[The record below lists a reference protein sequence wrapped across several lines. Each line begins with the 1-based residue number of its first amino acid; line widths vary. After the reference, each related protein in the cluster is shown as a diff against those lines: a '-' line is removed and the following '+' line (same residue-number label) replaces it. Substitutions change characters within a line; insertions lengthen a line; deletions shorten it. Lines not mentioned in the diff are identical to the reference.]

1 MKRDS
6 IHPSWDGAALLVI
19 WHILELKHD
28 WGSGQEAERPSASC
42 LTSLRSDKSQNRETH
57 SPRYHYTETVS
68 VPRIRKY
75 KKLTNPFNGKN
86 VIDVKKEQTKNRYN
100 TDEQTTKLRLQNIQS
115 LTSKALIVN
124 YIITEYN
131 LDVLC
136 LTETWLITL
145 L

>member
-1 MKRDS
+1 
-6 IHPSWDGAALLVI
+6 
-19 WHILELKHD
+19 
-28 WGSGQEAERPSASC
+28 
-42 LTSLRSDKSQNRETH
+42 
-57 SPRYHYTETVS
+57 VS

-115 LTSKALIVN
+115 LTSKELIVN
-124 YIITEYN
+124 YIITDYN